1 MVFVVSLIRHAIVA
15 ERHVANGEVKEAVG
29 QGGILI
35 PLHGDVGVLIE
46 LLRYPAR
53 DGIKLNAIELAFAH
67 RLRHKPE
74 EIADTAGRLQH
85 IAHGEAHICN
95 ALIYRLDYR
104 GACVM
109 GVQRGFAGRTVFAL
123 GQ

>member
-35 PLHGDVGVLIE
+35 PLHGDVGVLIK

-53 DGIKLNAIELAFAH
+53 DGIKLNAIELDFAH

-74 EIADTAGRLQH
+74 EVADTAGRLQH
-85 IAHGEAHICN
+85 IARGEAHVCN
-95 ALIYRLDYR
+95 ALIYRLDDR

-109 GVQRGFAGRTVFAL
+109 GVQRGFACRTVFTL